1 MKKILLRL
9 LWGLGGA
16 ALTVLLFFL
25 ITNCI
30 MLLGTQKR
38 VLTLSDLSD
47 IEEYK
52 DSFDVI
58 VVLGA
63 GVRPGGVPSD
73 MLRDRLEVGN
83 ELYFAGYAGKILMS
97 GDHMSP
103 DYNEVGVMKK
113 YAIEA
118 GVEENAIYLDHAG
131 LSTYDSIWRLANIF
145 GAEKVLIVTQS
156 YHLPRALYL
165 AKSFGIDAYGLSADL
180 RSYRS
185 QLYRDI
191 REVLARGKDFAL
203 SIFKPDATYVGS
215 PISLAE
221 DGNLTNENPFWKE
234 EEAN

>member
-1 MKKILLRL
+1 MKKTLTKI
-9 LWGLGGA
+9 LWGFGGVVLA
-16 ALTVLLFFL
+16 VLLFFVVA
-25 ITNCI
+25 NCI
-30 MLLGTQKR
+30 MLLSTQKR
-38 VLTLSDLSD
+38 ILTLSDLSD

-63 GVRPGGVPSD
+63 GVRPGGIPSD

-103 DYNEVGVMKK
+103 DYDEVGVMKK

-118 GVEENAIYLDHAG
+118 GVEENAVYLDHAG
-131 LSTYDSIWRLANIF
+131 LSTYDSMWRLSNIYR
-145 GAEKVLIVTQS
+145 AKKVLIVTQS
-156 YHLPRALYL
+156 YHLHRALYL

-185 QLYRDI
+185 QLYRDL

-203 SIFKPDATYVGS
+203 SIFKPEATYVGS
-215 PISLAE
+215 PISLNE
-221 DGNLTNENPFWKE
+221 SGEHTNKNPFWTE
-234 EEAN
+234 ETSK